1 MSPAVTS
8 DATMTFDE
16 RYRAI
21 DSRDTRF
28 DGQFVTAV
36 RSTGIYCRPSCPAR
50 TPKPSNVTFYPT
62 SAAAHEAGYRAC
74 KRCLP
79 EAAPGSPQWN
89 LRGDTAGRAMRLI
102 ADGVVE
108 REGVPGLARRLG
120 YSPRHLT
127 RLLTAELGA
136 GPLALSR
143 AHRAQTA
150 RMLLVGTD
158 LPAADV
164 AFSAGFASV
173 RQFNDTVREVFGMPP
188 LELRARRRGMRGAAA
203 VVPGTID
210 LVLPHRGPLDAD
222 GLFAWMAARAVAG
235 AEVATATTF
244 ARTLRLPHGPAWF
257 ELRLDPAGRVRLHT
271 RLTHLADLSTLVT
284 RARRLFDLDADPYA
298 VDDALAWHPELAPL
312 LAALPGIRVPGAADP
327 HEMLIRAMV
336 GQQITVA
343 AARTALTQLTAE
355 LGDDVDGFE
364 GTTKLFPTM
373 AAIAERGH
381 EVLRGPAARI
391 RAITGAAAALADG
404 SLTLTPGD
412 DAVEQRRALL
422 AMPGIGP
429 WTADYVRMRVL
440 GDPDVFLPGDV
451 AVRAGAATA
460 GLPADPGPLT
470 AWAARTAPWRSYLTA
485 HLWRAVPQRRS
496 AELHGSRA
504 TRPRHAEEPGSSR
517 LIRGVLQSPSKETLV
532 TTATIQTL
540 DTPDGPF
547 TLLVDD
553 AGRVLASGWT
563 ADTDRILG
571 RLRAADRPSTVT
583 AGETDAAAAVA
594 AYYAGDLAAI
604 DGVPVAQQGTAMQLA
619 GWAVLRRIE
628 PGRPLTY
635 AEFAA
640 ELGSANAVRAAASI
654 CARNAPA
661 LFVPCHRVL
670 RTGGA
675 LGGFAWGLDV
685 KRRLLDREAGVL
697 ALVG

>member
-1 MSPAVTS
+1 MTHGASAPAS
-8 DATMTFDE
+8 MTFDE

-127 RLLTAELGA
+127 RLLSTELGA

-173 RQFNDTVREVFGMPP
+173 RQFNDTVREVFGMAP
-188 LELRARRRGMRGAAA
+188 LELRARRR
-203 VVPGTID
+203 VLPGTRVAAPTPGAID
-210 LVLPHRGPLDAD
+210 LVLPHRGPLDAA
-222 GLFAWMAARAVAG
+222 GLFAWMAARAVDG
-235 AEVATATTF
+235 AETATSTSF
-244 ARTLRLPHGPAWF
+244 ARTLRLAGGPAWF
-257 ELRLDPAGRVRLHT
+257 ELRLDDDGRVRLRA
-271 RLTHLADLSTLVT
+271 RLTHLGDLSTLVT
-284 RARRLFDLDADPYA
+284 RARRLFDLDADPIA
-298 VDDALAWHPELAPL
+298 VDEALSRHPELAPL
-312 LAALPGIRVPGAADP
+312 VAGLPGIRVPGAADP

-336 GQQITVA
+336 GQQITVV
-343 AARTALTQLTAE
+343 AARTALSALTVA
-355 LGDDVDGFE
+355 LGDTVEGFDGA
-364 GTTKLFPTM
+364 TRLFPAMT
-373 AAIAERGH
+373 AIAEHGA

-391 RAITGAAAALADG
+391 RSIVGAAAALADG
-404 SLTLTPGD
+404 SLVLTTGD
-412 DAVEQRRALL
+412 DADDQRAALL

-451 AVRAGAATA
+451 AVRSGAAAA
-460 GLPADPGPLT
+460 GLPSDPKPLT

-485 HLWRAVPQRRS
+485 HLWRAVPPKPPRARR
-496 AELHGSRA
+496 G
-504 TRPRHAEEPGSSR
+504 
-517 LIRGVLQSPSKETLV
+517 
-532 TTATIQTL
+532 
-540 DTPDGPF
+540 
-547 TLLVDD
+547 
-553 AGRVLASGWT
+553 
-563 ADTDRILG
+563 
-571 RLRAADRPSTVT
+571 
-583 AGETDAAAAVA
+583 
-594 AYYAGDLAAI
+594 
-604 DGVPVAQQGTAMQLA
+604 
-619 GWAVLRRIE
+619 
-628 PGRPLTY
+628 
-635 AEFAA
+635 
-640 ELGSANAVRAAASI
+640 AAS
-654 CARNAPA
+654 A
-661 LFVPCHRVL
+661 L
-670 RTGGA
+670 
-675 LGGFAWGLDV
+675 D
-685 KRRLLDREAGVL
+685 KEAI
-697 ALVG
+697 A